1 VDGDIVFAASVGA
14 VDAVVDVVG
23 AWGARVMREAILQ
36 AVRSAESIAGIPSL
50 SEYASG

>member
-1 VDGDIVFAASVGA
+1 
-14 VDAVVDVVG
+14 
-23 AWGARVMREAILQ
+23 MREAILQ